1 MALEHHSADTGGPH
15 LTSLL
20 LLAVLSEQLV
30 DAADLESGS
39 LDVRRAADAD
49 EFRNVEYYHSPHPD
63 TLGLTPRALCGS
75 RVFIGLAARRQ
86 YYHKCA
92 LFLLREIC

>member
-39 LDVRRAADAD
+39 LDVRRDVDAD
-49 EFRNVEYYHSPHPD
+49 EFRNVEYHYSAHPG
-63 TLGLTPRALCGS
+63 TLGLTPRALWRS
-75 RVFIGLAARRQ
+75 RVNIATLKISVGGKGLTPSPPP
-86 YYHKCA
+86 
-92 LFLLREIC
+92 EI